1 MGIVSGFNLYE
12 FLGMVLAI
20 FYLIL
25 AIRQN
30 ILCWYAAFIS
40 SAIYLF
46 VFYQANLYMEALLQ
60 LFYAMV
66 AIYGW
71 RQWKYNE
78 KNEDKK
84 ISTLDYKTHFLL
96 ILLILMLTLIVGFY
110 INNFQEELPYL
121 DSFTTIAAIFTTFMV
136 AKKILENWIY
146 WAIID
151 TISIYIYFQ
160 KELYLTTFLFLFYLV
175 LVFIGYRS
183 WKKSWKLQLIK

>member
-1 MGIVSGFNLYE
+1 
-12 FLGMVLAI
+12 
-20 FYLIL
+20 
-25 AIRQN
+25 
-30 ILCWYAAFIS
+30 
-40 SAIYLF
+40 
-46 VFYQANLYMEALLQ
+46 MEALLQ

-121 DSFTTIAAIFTTFMV
+121 D
-136 AKKILENWIY
+136 KL
-146 WAIID
+146 
-151 TISIYIYFQ
+151 
-160 KELYLTTFLFLFYLV
+160 LHYLDLPV
-175 LVFIGYRS
+175 
-183 WKKSWKLQLIK
+183 

>member
-84 ISTLDYKTHFLL
+84 ISTLDYKTHLNSHVPFL
-96 ILLILMLTLIVGFY
+96 
-110 INNFQEELPYL
+110 
-121 DSFTTIAAIFTTFMV
+121 S
-136 AKKILENWIY
+136 
-146 WAIID
+146 
-151 TISIYIYFQ
+151 
-160 KELYLTTFLFLFYLV
+160 
-175 LVFIGYRS
+175 
-183 WKKSWKLQLIK
+183 

>member
-136 AKKILENWIY
+136 AKKIL
-146 WAIID
+146 
-151 TISIYIYFQ
+151 
-160 KELYLTTFLFLFYLV
+160 
-175 LVFIGYRS
+175 
-183 WKKSWKLQLIK
+183 

>member
-1 MGIVSGFNLYE
+1 MGVVSGINLYE